1 MAMTQ
6 TTYSNLPTFNQL
18 SRYLNGLL
26 FISYLVFI
34 LFVESFFYFM
44 DKNYHSFIQRIA
56 YKLSRVN
63 ILYVKLFQAIALNRQ
78 YIDESL
84 NQFLLTFTD
93 NSPWCLDD
101 IDYETLIGITNDY
114 NIVLQDGFEKPM
126 NTGMVSLVF
135 KGTMDSS
142 PVVIKIKRRNIQ
154 FKLECAIENVLCLL
168 SLLSFI
174 PFIQKYDI
182 ESLVTRNIYLIREQL
197 DFSKEV
203 TNMLQVKENFTH
215 FKYIK
220 IPTVYQIQYPNAI
233 IMEYIEGKS
242 ITDVNPEDYE
252 HFAKQILK
260 FGTVSILIH
269 GLSHGDLHAG
279 NILFIKDDKET
290 FDKHKYI
297 LGILDFGIVYSIEKK
312 FQEVLYDIMDGLT
325 VVDKSVLAK
334 KIIDSGMFIE
344 PIETIRSLPIKDYE
358 NIISMLSNILAD
370 VFAINDNGSD
380 SGLGNCNQI
389 KFYYFIRDFHKYMS
403 TFLPQ
408 YHLTM
413 TNNVIKTQL
422 ALAMTHGVTMKLCK
436 DNWTLLFSQVM
447 IEMFHTDIFKE

>member
-1 MAMTQ
+1 
-6 TTYSNLPTFNQL
+6 
-18 SRYLNGLL
+18 
-26 FISYLVFI
+26 
-34 LFVESFFYFM
+34 
-44 DKNYHSFIQRIA
+44 
-56 YKLSRVN
+56 VN

-174 PFIQKYDI
+174 PFIQKYEI

-197 DFSKEV
+197 DFYKEV
-203 TNMLQVKENFTH
+203 KNMSQVKENFSH

-220 IPTVYQIQYPNAI
+220 IPKVYSNRLQYPNAI

-279 NILFIKDDKET
+279 NILFIKDENEKNE
-290 FDKHKYI
+290 KYKYK
-297 LGILDFGIVYSIEKK
+297 LGILDFGIVYSIDKK

-325 VVDKSVLAK
+325 IINKFILAK
-334 KIIDSGMFIE
+334 KIIDSGMFIQ
-344 PIETIRSLPIKDYE
+344 PIETIQSLPTKDYE
-358 NIISMLSNILAD
+358 NIISMLTNILTD
-370 VFAINDNGSD
+370 VFAIDDNGSD

-389 KFYYFIRDFHKYMS
+389 KFYYFIRDFHKYM
-403 TFLPQ
+403 TNYLPQ

-413 TNNVIKTQL
+413 SDNVIKTQL

-436 DNWTLLFSQVM
+436 DNWTPLFAQVM
-447 IEMFHTDIFKE
+447 NEMFHTNMFKDD

>member
-1 MAMTQ
+1 MTQ
-6 TTYSNLPTFNQL
+6 TTYSNLDTFNQL

-26 FISYLVFI
+26 FICYLVFI
-34 LFVESFFYFM
+34 LLVESFFYFM
-44 DKNYHSFIQRIA
+44 DNNYHSFIQRIA
-56 YKLSRVN
+56 YKLSQVN
-63 ILYVKLFQAIALNRQ
+63 ILYVKLFQAIALNHQ

-84 NQFLLTFTD
+84 NHFLLTFTD
-93 NSPWCLDD
+93 NSPWSLDD
-101 IDYETLIGITNDY
+101 IDYETLIAITNDY

-126 NTGMVSLVF
+126 NTGMISLVF
-135 KGTMDSS
+135 KGTMNSD
-142 PVVIKIKRRNIQ
+142 PVVIKIKRRNIE
-154 FKLECAIENVLCLL
+154 FKLECAIENVVCLL

-174 PFIQKYDI
+174 PFIHKYDI

-197 DFSKEV
+197 DFYKESR
-203 TNMLQVKENFTH
+203 NMVKIKENFSH

-220 IPTVYQIQYPNAI
+220 IPKVHYQFKYSNAI
-233 IMEYIEGKS
+233 VMEYIEGKS

-290 FDKHKYI
+290 FDKHKYK
-297 LGILDFGIVYSIEKK
+297 LGILDFGIMYSIETK
-312 FQEVLYDIMDGLT
+312 FQEVLYDIMDGLS

-334 KIIDSGMFIE
+334 KIIDSGMFIQ
-344 PIETIRSLPIKDYE
+344 PIETIQSLPIKDYE

-370 VFAINDNGSD
+370 VFAIES
-380 SGLGNCNQI
+380 GNCNQI

-408 YHLTM
+408 YHVTM
-413 TNNVIKTQL
+413 SDNVIKTQL

-436 DNWTLLFSQVM
+436 DNWTQLFSQVM
-447 IEMFHTDIFKE
+447 IEMFHTDMFKDN